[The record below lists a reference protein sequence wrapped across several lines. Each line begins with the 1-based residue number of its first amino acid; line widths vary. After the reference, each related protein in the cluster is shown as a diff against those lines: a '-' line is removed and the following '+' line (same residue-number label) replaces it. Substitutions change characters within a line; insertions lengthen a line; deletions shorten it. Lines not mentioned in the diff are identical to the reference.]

1 MYFSRGSPHCELM
14 RTTFSVMLSM
24 VRSFRTG
31 TEESPGPVDD
41 MLDLFCFLVLLQGLS
56 LS

>member
-1 MYFSRGSPHCELM
+1 M

-41 MLDLFCFLVLLQGLS
+41 MLDLFCFLVFVARAVALLTSVL
-56 LS
+56 